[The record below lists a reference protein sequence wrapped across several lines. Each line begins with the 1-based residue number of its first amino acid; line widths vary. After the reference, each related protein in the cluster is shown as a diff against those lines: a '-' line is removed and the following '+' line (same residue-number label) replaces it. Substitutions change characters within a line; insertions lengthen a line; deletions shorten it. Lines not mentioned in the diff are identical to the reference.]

1 MNTKTFRDNT
11 LDNII
16 DSLREEQKAML
27 ERHQIRVSEYEA
39 RKAELAKESDAIQAA
54 MANDGFDD
62 MCKELG
68 L

>member
-1 MNTKTFRDNT
+1 MNTKACRDNT

-16 DSLREEQKAML
+16 DSLREEQKAMI
-27 ERHQIRVSEYEA
+27 ERHQARVSEYEA
-39 RKAELAKESDAIQAA
+39 RKAELAKISDDIQAE

-62 MCKELG
+62 IRKELG